1 MSATILYNNTV
12 KQIHQLHQ
20 ELERLENG
28 QDTSSALQGQITAG
42 LASLQRSAN
51 DLDQFAR
58 REVTAAKREKAL
70 ALRKGVVTTDVDIPF
85 WVPHLIG
92 ETTRRAKKVREDFA
106 SIQTAFSQWK
116 ANERARAITK
126 EREELLGS
134 AERRTSTA
142 VRHEPGSAD
151 TSILMMD
158 QMLRENQ
165 VLEGSGHRIDEFLHM
180 GRAALQD
187 LYEQREVLKGTQRRL
202 YDIANTLGL
211 STTVIRY
218 IEQRTAAD
226 RWILLGGITITI
238 ILMWGIV
245 HYLG

>member
-1 MSATILYNNTV
+1 MSATILYNSTV

-70 ALRKGVVTTDVDIPF
+70 A
-85 WVPHLIG
+85 
-92 ETTRRAKKVREDFA
+92 RAKKVREDFT
-106 SIQTAFSQWK
+106 SIQIAFSQWK
-116 ANERARAITK
+116 ANERARASTK

-134 AERRTSTA
+134 AERRTSSA

-165 VLEGSGHRIDEFLHM
+165 VLEGSGHRIDEFIHM
-180 GRAALQD
+180 GRTALQD

-218 IEQRTAAD
+218 IEQRTATD
-226 RWILLGGITITI
+226 RWILLGGMTITI